1 LTLVCALSLAASS
14 ADAAWAKSNKGG
26 PEVKWSAPSAFV
38 TGQSFKVS
46 LEIVAPEGGTT
57 VANWLV
63 SPAAFT
69 LDGKPLA
76 KREEGGTFNLPAGFK
91 LTGDIDL
98 GPYIKNTANFKL
110 GYANEASDAP
120 PVEVKVLEAA
130 PAGLNFMQMP
140 LEDLSK
146 YQVILRTV
154 RGDITV
160 KFWPD
165 VAPNHVRNFLDLSY
179 TGFYKGTTFHRV
191 IPGFMIQGGDPTGT
205 GTGSGPRQ
213 LQSEF
218 QAQKKHLRGVL
229 SMARSSDPNSASCQF
244 FIMHAA
250 APSLDNQYSAFGEV
264 VTGMDAVDKIVNT
277 PRGGNDKPKEPQTI
291 LEALVVRTQG

>member
-1 LTLVCALSLAASS
+1 MAA
-14 ADAAWAKSNKGG
+14 
-26 PEVKWSAPSAFV
+26 
-38 TGQSFKVS
+38 
-46 LEIVAPEGGTT
+46 
-57 VANWLV
+57 
-63 SPAAFT
+63 
-69 LDGKPLA
+69 
-76 KREEGGTFNLPAGFK
+76 
-91 LTGDIDL
+91 
-98 GPYIKNTANFKL
+98 
-110 GYANEASDAP
+110 
-120 PVEVKVLEAA
+120 AA
-130 PAGLNFMQMP
+130 PRATIETRLGSIEIEFLP
-140 LEDLSK
+140 DK
-146 YQVILRTV
+146 AP
-154 RGDITV
+154 GHV
-160 KFWPD
+160 K
-165 VAPNHVRNFLDLSY
+165 NFLDLARK
-179 TGFYKGTTFHRV
+179 GFYDGTTFHRV

>member
-1 LTLVCALSLAASS
+1 MPRLWRAAALSLLAA
-14 ADAAWAKSNKGG
+14 ACGEPPGG
-26 PEVKWSAPSAFV
+26 E
-38 TGQSFKVS
+38 
-46 LEIVAPEGGTT
+46 
-57 VANWLV
+57 
-63 SPAAFT
+63 PAAPGPPIEVPPAAGPRDVAVLAVEGFGEIRIELLT
-69 LDGKPLA
+69 DLAPL
-76 KREEGGTFNLPAGFK
+76 
-91 LTGDIDL
+91 
-98 GPYIKNTANFKL
+98 TAAHF
-110 GYANEASDAP
+110 
-120 PVEVKVLEAA
+120 
-130 PAGLNFMQMP
+130 AGLA
-140 LEDLSK
+140 ERD
-146 YQVILRTV
+146 YY
-154 RGDITV
+154 D
-160 KFWPD
+160 
-165 VAPNHVRNFLDLSY
+165 
-179 TGFYKGTTFHRV
+179 GTTFHRV

>member
-1 LTLVCALSLAASS
+1 
-14 ADAAWAKSNKGG
+14 
-26 PEVKWSAPSAFV
+26 
-38 TGQSFKVS
+38 
-46 LEIVAPEGGTT
+46 
-57 VANWLV
+57 
-63 SPAAFT
+63 
-69 LDGKPLA
+69 
-76 KREEGGTFNLPAGFK
+76 
-91 LTGDIDL
+91 
-98 GPYIKNTANFKL
+98 
-110 GYANEASDAP
+110 
-120 PVEVKVLEAA
+120 
-130 PAGLNFMQMP
+130 
-140 LEDLSK
+140 
-146 YQVILRTV
+146 VILRTV